1 MGAVNPAGTPPG
13 LIGQDTV
20 ARADGLP
27 DRDLLAQFLGGDR
40 AGSEAAFRALVARH
54 GPRVLEVCR
63 RVLDRDEDAE
73 DAFQAT
79 FFALARNGA
88 SIRERDA
95 VVAWLHETAY
105 RIALKTRARVIRRRA
120 AEKKGAMPFSR
131 IEPGDQGQELVW
143 KELRPILH
151 EELVRLPEECRLP
164 AILGYLGGK
173 TNEEVAQLLGWPVG
187 TVKGR
192 LARARELLRSR
203 LARRGLA
210 LSVAL
215 LVVARPLMGLG

>member
-1 MGAVNPAGTPPG
+1 M
-13 LIGQDTV
+13 
-20 ARADGLP
+20 
-27 DRDLLAQFLGGDR
+27 QFLGANGAESD
-40 AGSEAAFRALVARH
+40 AAFRTLVARH
-54 GPRVLEVCR
+54 GPKVLEVCR
-63 RVLDRDEDAE
+63 RVLVRDEDAE
-73 DAFQAT
+73 DAFQVT
-79 FFALARNGA
+79 FLALAQSGA
-88 SIRERDA
+88 SIRDQSA
-95 VVAWLHETAY
+95 VAAWLHEAAY
-105 RIALKTRARVIRRRA
+105 RIALKARARVIRRRA
-120 AEKKGAMPFSR
+120 AEKMGAMPLAR

-164 AILGYLGGK
+164 TILGYLGGK
-173 TNEEVAQLLGWPVG
+173 TNEEVAALLGWPVG

-215 LVVARPLMGLG
+215 LVTALA